1 MKVARYFLEIYNRFL
16 IIILTWSLN
25 FFVLFYY
32 KEQIVFILGQH
43 QETTFP
49 YFISTN
55 LTEIFFVYLKLSSFL
70 AFYFAYPIIV
80 AQIALFIIP
89 GLYKYEY
96 LIVRNFFLLSILLYT
111 ATTVFTYKIFLPYC
125 WKFFSSFQLKA
136 EESLISLHLE
146 ARIAD
151 YLSFFFETYLL
162 LNVILHIFLI
172 FLFFLYKVTL
182 NSILKYRKLFYLLFF
197 LFATLMTPPD
207 VISQVIVGIFFLV
220 FFEIFL
226 FSLFLSYE
234 YKKGE

>member
-1 MKVARYFLEIYNRFL
+1 MKVTRYFLEIYNRFL
-16 IIILTWSLN
+16 IILLTWSLN

-32 KEQIVFILGQH
+32 KEQIVYILGQH
-43 QETTFP
+43 QEATFP

-151 YLSFFFETYLL
+151 YLSFFFETYFL

-172 FLFFLYKVTL
+172 FLFLLYKVTL
-182 NSILKYRKLFYLLFF
+182 NYILKYRKLFYLLFF

-207 VISQVIVGIFFLV
+207 VISQIVVGIFFLV

>member
-1 MKVARYFLEIYNRFL
+1 MKVTRYFLEIYNRLL
-16 IIILTWSLN
+16 ILLLTWGLN

-32 KEQIVFILGQH
+32 KEQIVYILGQH

-49 YFISTN
+49 YFISTS
-55 LTEIFFVYLKLSSFL
+55 LTEIFFVYIKLSSFL
-70 AFYFAYPIIV
+70 ALYFAYPIIV
-80 AQIALFIIP
+80 IQLALFIIP

-96 LIVRNFFLLSILLYT
+96 LVVRNFLLLSIMLYIG
-111 ATTVFTYKIFLPYC
+111 TTIFTYKVFLPYC

-151 YLSFFFETYLL
+151 YLSFFFETYFL
-162 LNVILHIFLI
+162 LNAILHIFLI
-172 FLFFLYKVTL
+172 FLFLLYKITL
-182 NSILKYRKLFYLLFF
+182 NYILKYRKLFYLLFF
-197 LFATLMTPPD
+197 IFATLMTPPD
-207 VISQVIVGIFFLV
+207 VISQIIVGLFFLV

>member
-1 MKVARYFLEIYNRFL
+1 MRVTQYFLEIYNRLL
-16 IIILTWSLN
+16 ILFLTWGLN

-32 KEQIVFILGQH
+32 KEQIVYILGQH

-49 YFISTN
+49 YFISTS

-70 AFYFAYPIIV
+70 AFYFAYPIIIT
-80 AQIALFIIP
+80 QIAIFIIP

-96 LIVRNFFLLSILLYT
+96 LIVRNFFFLSIMLYIG
-111 ATTVFTYKIFLPYC
+111 TTLFTYKVFLPYC

-136 EESLISLHLE
+136 EESLVSLHLE

-151 YLSFFFETYLL
+151 YLNFFFETYFL
-162 LNVILHIFLI
+162 LNAILHIFLI
-172 FLFFLYKVTL
+172 FLFLLSKITL
-182 NSILKYRKLFYLLFF
+182 NYILKYRKLFYLLFF
-197 LFATLMTPPD
+197 IFATLMTPPD
-207 VISQVIVGIFFLV
+207 VISQIIVGTFFIIFF
-220 FFEIFL
+220 EAFL

>member
-1 MKVARYFLEIYNRFL
+1 MKVTRYFLEIYNRLL
-16 IIILTWSLN
+16 ILLLTWGLN

-32 KEQIVFILGQH
+32 KEQIVYILGQH

-49 YFISTN
+49 YFISTS
-55 LTEIFFVYLKLSSFL
+55 LTEVFFVYLKLSSFL

-80 AQIALFIIP
+80 IQLALFIIP

-96 LIVRNFFLLSILLYT
+96 LVIRNFLLLSIMLYIG
-111 ATTVFTYKIFLPYC
+111 TTIFTYKVFLPYC

-151 YLSFFFETYLL
+151 YLSFFFEAYFL
-162 LNVILHIFLI
+162 LNAILHIFLI
-172 FLFFLYKVTL
+172 FLFLLYKITL

-207 VISQVIVGIFFLV
+207 VISQIVVGLFFLV

-226 FSLFLSYE
+226 FSLFLSSE

>member
-1 MKVARYFLEIYNRFL
+1 MKVTRHFLEIYNRLL
-16 IIILTWSLN
+16 ILLLTWGLN

-32 KEQIVFILGQH
+32 KEQIVYILGQH

-49 YFISTN
+49 YFISTS
-55 LTEIFFVYLKLSSFL
+55 LTEVFFVYLKLSSFL

-80 AQIALFIIP
+80 IQLALFIIP

-96 LIVRNFFLLSILLYT
+96 LVIRNFLLLSIMLYIG
-111 ATTVFTYKIFLPYC
+111 TTIFTYKVFLPYC
-125 WKFFSSFQLKA
+125 WKFFSSFQLEA

-151 YLSFFFETYLL
+151 YLSFFFETYFL
-162 LNVILHIFLI
+162 LNAILHIFLI
-172 FLFFLYKVTL
+172 FLFLLYKTTL

-207 VISQVIVGIFFLV
+207 VISQIVVGLFFLG

-226 FSLFLSYE
+226 FSLFLSSE

>member
-1 MKVARYFLEIYNRFL
+1 MKVTRYFLEIYNRLL
-16 IIILTWSLN
+16 ILLLTWGLN
-25 FFVLFYY
+25 FFILFYY
-32 KEQIVFILGQH
+32 KEQIVYILGQH

-49 YFISTN
+49 YFISTS
-55 LTEIFFVYLKLSSFL
+55 LTEIFFVYIKLSSFL

-80 AQIALFIIP
+80 IQLALFIIP

-96 LIVRNFFLLSILLYT
+96 LVVRNFLLLSIMLYIG
-111 ATTVFTYKIFLPYC
+111 TTIFTYKVFLPYC

-146 ARIAD
+146 ARIED
-151 YLSFFFETYLL
+151 YLSFFFETYFL
-162 LNVILHIFLI
+162 LNAILHIFLI
-172 FLFFLYKVTL
+172 FLFLLYKITL
-182 NSILKYRKLFYLLFF
+182 NYILKYRKLFYLLFF
-197 LFATLMTPPD
+197 IFATLMTPPD
-207 VISQVIVGIFFLV
+207 VISQIIVGLFFLV

>member
-1 MKVARYFLEIYNRFL
+1 MKITRYFLEIYNRF
-16 IIILTWSLN
+16 IILFLTWSLN

-32 KEQIVFILGQH
+32 KEQIVYILGQH
-43 QETTFP
+43 QEATFP
-49 YFISTN
+49 YFISTS
-55 LTEIFFVYLKLSSFL
+55 LTEIFFVYLKVSSFL

-80 AQIALFIIP
+80 IQLALFIIP

-96 LIVRNFFLLSILLYT
+96 LIVRNFFLLSILLYIG
-111 ATTVFTYKIFLPYC
+111 TTFFTYKIFLPYC

-136 EESLISLHLE
+136 EESLVSLHLE

-151 YLSFFFETYLL
+151 YLSFFFETYFL
-162 LNVILHIFLI
+162 LNAILHIFLI
-172 FLFFLYKVTL
+172 FLFLLYKITL
-182 NSILKYRKLFYLLFF
+182 NYILKYRKLFYLLFF
-197 LFATLMTPPD
+197 IFATLMTPPD
-207 VISQVIVGIFFLV
+207 MISQIIVGIFFLV